1 LRIGNRTSRRNNRA
15 KGAAAA
21 AFIMPSLLGITAFL
35 IVPFFDVVRRSFM
48 NNQATQIIGL
58 DNYGAVLTNEAFRI
72 AAGNTLRFTV
82 VCVPLLVASSF
93 ILAVLLKEKTP
104 FANIFKTGLLLP
116 LAIPVTAAAILWG
129 LLFDPAGLV
138 NGVLDKLGMDPI
150 DWMDSGAAFWVLVG
164 CYLWKNLGYCVIL
177 WLAALSTI
185 PQNVYEAARMDG
197 ASRLQSISRITI
209 PLVMPSF
216 FVVFVIALINSFKVY
231 REAYLVAGSYPHES
245 IYLLQ
250 HLFNNWF
257 MSMSLGRLA
266 AGGVLLFVVVL
277 ALTFFLYRSWGLK
290 DEVSR

>member
-1 LRIGNRTSRRNNRA
+1 
-15 KGAAAA
+15 
-21 AFIMPSLLGITAFL
+21 
-35 IVPFFDVVRRSFM
+35 M
-48 NNQATQIIGL
+48 NNQATQMIGL
-58 DNYGAVLTNEAFRI
+58 DNYGAVLSNEAFQI
-72 AAGNTLRFTV
+72 AAENTFRFTI
-82 VCVPLLVASSF
+82 VCVPLLVLSSF
-93 ILAVLLKEKTP
+93 LLAILLKEKTP
-104 FANIFKTGLLLP
+104 LKNIFKTGLLLP

-138 NGVLDKLGMDPI
+138 NGFLDKLGMAPV

-197 ASRLQSISRITI
+197 ASKIQSLFRITI
-209 PLVMPSF
+209 PLVTPSF

-257 MSMSLGRLA
+257 MGMSLGRLA
-266 AGGVLLFVVVL
+266 AGGVLLFAVVL